1 MAMTL
6 CDTNIII
13 EIYRG
18 NQAIKNELDNIG
30 QANIT
35 LSDISCAELFYGAKN
50 KTELQKIIND
60 IRLLNTL
67 PINRE
72 ISNKGV
78 RLVQDYCLSHKMTI
92 EDALI
97 AATALYH
104 DIELFTLNLK
114 DFMYIPEIKL
124 YHFPHPTIAD

>member
-1 MAMTL
+1 
-6 CDTNIII
+6 
-13 EIYRG
+13 
-18 NQAIKNELDNIG
+18 
-30 QANIT
+30 
-35 LSDISCAELFYGAKN
+35 
-50 KTELQKIIND
+50 
-60 IRLLNTL
+60 
-67 PINRE
+67 
-72 ISNKGV
+72 
-78 RLVQDYCLSHKMTI
+78 MTI